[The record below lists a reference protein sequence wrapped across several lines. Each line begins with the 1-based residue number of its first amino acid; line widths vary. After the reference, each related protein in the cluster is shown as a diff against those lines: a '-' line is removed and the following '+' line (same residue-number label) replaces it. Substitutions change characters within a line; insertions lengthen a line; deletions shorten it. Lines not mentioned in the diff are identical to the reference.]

1 MPGFMLFYWD
11 RDSATGKMK
20 KKLQVRKRVKN
31 GESDLGYWCYS

>member
-11 RDSATGKMK
+11 RDSATGMK